1 MLGLRINSK
10 QGEQRWV
17 RVYLLFGLVSQSLR
31 MLTFALTQSEHIG
44 F

>member
-10 QGEQRWV
+10 QREQRWTQEC
-17 RVYLLFGLVSQSLR
+17 LLFGLVFQSLR
-31 MLTFALTQSEHIG
+31 MLIFALKQSEHIG

>member
-10 QGEQRWV
+10 QGEQRWARV
-17 RVYLLFGLVSQSLR
+17 RLPFGLASQSLR
-31 MLTFALTQSEHIG
+31 MLTFALKQSEHIG